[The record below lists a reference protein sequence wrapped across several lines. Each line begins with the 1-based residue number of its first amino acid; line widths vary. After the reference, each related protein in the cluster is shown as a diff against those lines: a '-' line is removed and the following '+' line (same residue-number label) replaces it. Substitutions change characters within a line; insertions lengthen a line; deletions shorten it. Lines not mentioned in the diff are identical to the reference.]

1 MLRNLTFIPAEFIL
15 CFNRCETLKP
25 SGQKECVVSLRPNRV
40 SSVSPAFGRRVPPSA
55 SPLIEPSRLPKR
67 VSTARETHPGG
78 QPLTAHYNWKIG
90 VVGASSL
97 VFAVKAFHAVL
108 INLSEQHTDQQFV
121 FNLSIAGII
130 SALIGIGWLGAY
142 LQQSPALTINERGVE
157 GFTLLGTKFIA
168 WEDVGGVEISRHNF
182 YKEQVVI
189 HAILG
194 SKTGTWFGV
203 LTIPVKIAA
212 IDQPL
217 ETVLDAIRSYRP
229 QVNIVGAHSPPGATF
244 FLKFR

>member
-1 MLRNLTFIPAEFIL
+1 
-15 CFNRCETLKP
+15 
-25 SGQKECVVSLRPNRV
+25 VSLRPNRV
-40 SSVSPAFGRRVPPSA
+40 SPVSAGFGRRVPPSA
-55 SPLIEPSRLPKR
+55 APLIEPARLAQRGLSQR
-67 VSTARETHPGG
+67 VSAARGAHPGG

-90 VVGASSL
+90 LVGASML
-97 VFAVKAFHAVL
+97 LFALKAFHAVQV
-108 INLSEQHTDQQFV
+108 NLSSEHIEQEFV
-121 FNLSIAGII
+121 LRLGIAGVLAALMGIAWVMAYVQQAP
-130 SALIGIGWLGAY
+130 ALIID
-142 LQQSPALTINERGVE
+142 ERGVE
-157 GFTLLGTKFIA
+157 GFTLLGKKFIV
-168 WEDVGGVEISRHNF
+168 WEDVGGVEISRHKF

-189 HAILG
+189 HAVWG

-229 QVNIVGAHSPPGATF
+229 QVNIVGAHSPPGASF